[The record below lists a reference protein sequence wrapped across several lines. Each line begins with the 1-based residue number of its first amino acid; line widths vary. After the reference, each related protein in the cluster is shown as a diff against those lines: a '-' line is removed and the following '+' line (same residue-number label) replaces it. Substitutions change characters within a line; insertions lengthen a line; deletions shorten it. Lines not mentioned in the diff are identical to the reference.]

1 MTLSTI
7 LLLPQLIIGSYTS
20 KGNPGIEVF
29 NWDAKTG
36 TATKSYSLSVPQA
49 SYQAISGE
57 YLFSVSEEGDGKA
70 SVSSFQLRNGKY
82 EAINT
87 EFSLKGDHPCHLSYR
102 EKSKTIYTAN
112 YTGGS
117 VSVFQTTNGKL
128 KPLAQYIA
136 YQGSSVN
143 IDRQNSAHAHMV
155 SLSPDQNTLF
165 VTDLGSDKIYAHAIL
180 ADGRLAEKRTEI
192 AIKPGNGPRHI
203 RFNAKGDRAY
213 LLNELSSDVD
223 VFAVKGSQLEK
234 IQSIPADSSAA
245 KVKGSADIHLSSNGK
260 WLLASNR
267 ISSNQVVVFKVA
279 ADGKLTR
286 VFHQNVAKIPRN
298 FTFDPSGK
306 FVLVASQEEDR
317 VQVFSFDDATGT
329 MQDLHQDI
337 LVKSPVSLLI
347 R

>member
-36 TATKSYSLSVPQA
+36 KATKIYALKTPGA
-49 SYQAISGE
+49 SYQAISGN

-70 SVSSFQLRNGKY
+70 GVSSFELKDGKY
-82 EAINT
+82 VSINT
-87 EFSLKGDHPCHLSYR
+87 ELSRGDHPCFVLYR
-102 EKSKTIYTAN
+102 EKSKTVYTAN

-117 VSVFQTTNGKL
+117 VSIFQTIAGRLN
-128 KPLAQYIA
+128 PLAQYISN
-136 YQGSSVN
+136 QGSSIN
-143 IDRQNSAHAHMV
+143 KERQNSAHAHMV
-155 SLSPDQNTLF
+155 ALSPDQNTLF

-180 ADGRLAEKRTEI
+180 ANGLLDESRSEI
-192 AIKPGNGPRHI
+192 VLTPGNGPRHM
-203 RFNAKGDRAY
+203 RFNATGDRAY

-223 VFAVKGSQLEK
+223 VFAVKGAQLEK
-234 IQSIPADSSAA
+234 IQSIPSDTSAA
-245 KVKGSADIHLSSNGK
+245 RVKGSADIHISPNGK

-267 ISSNQVVVFKVA
+267 ISSNQVVVFKIE

-306 FVLVASQEEDR
+306 LVLVASQEEDR
-317 VQVFSFDDATGT
+317 VQVFSFDDATGS

>member
-1 MTLSTI
+1 MSTI

-234 IQSIPADSSAA
+234 IQSIPADTSAA

-317 VQVFSFDDATGT
+317 VQVFSFNDATGSL
-329 MQDLHQDI
+329 QDLHQDI

>member
-36 TATKSYSLSVPQA
+36 TATKSYSLNVPQA
-49 SYQAISGE
+49 SYQAISGD

-70 SVSSFQLRNGKY
+70 SVSSFQRRNGKY
-82 EAINT
+82 VAINT
-87 EFSLKGDHPCHLSYR
+87 ELSRGDHPCFILYR
-102 EKSKTIYTAN
+102 EKSKTLYTAN
-112 YTGGS
+112 YSGGS
-117 VSVFQTTNGKL
+117 VSVFTTVHGKIS
-128 KPLAQYIA
+128 PLTQYIA
-136 YQGSSVN
+136 YPGSSVN
-143 IDRQNSAHAHMV
+143 KDRQNSAHAHMV
-155 SLSPDQNTLF
+155 ALSPDQNTLF
-165 VTDLGSDKIYAHAIL
+165 VTDLGSDKIYSHRIMANGL
-180 ADGRLAEKRTEI
+180 LDENRQEI
-192 AIKPGNGPRHI
+192 NVTPGNGPRHI

-213 LLNELSSDVD
+213 LLNELSSEVD
-223 VFAVKGSQLEK
+223 VFAVKGAQLEK
-234 IQSIPADSSAA
+234 IQSIAADTSAA
-245 KVKGSADIHLSSNGK
+245 KSKGSADIHISPNGQ

-267 ISSNQVVVFKVA
+267 ISSNQVVVFKIA

-317 VQVFSFDDATGT
+317 VQVFSFNDETGSI
-329 MQDLHQDI
+329 QDLHQDI

>member
-1 MTLSTI
+1 MTLSTF

-20 KGNPGIEVF
+20 KGNAGIEVF
-29 NWDAKTG
+29 HWDAKTG
-36 TATKSYSLSVPQA
+36 TATKSYSLTVPQA

-57 YLFSVSEEGDGKA
+57 FLFSVSEEGDGKA
-70 SVSSFQLRNGKY
+70 SVSSFQMRNGKY

-87 EFSLKGDHPCHLSYR
+87 ELSRGDHPCFILYR
-102 EKSKTIYTAN
+102 EKSKTLYTAN
-112 YTGGS
+112 YSGGS
-117 VSVFQTTNGKL
+117 VSVFQTANGRL

-136 YQGSSVN
+136 YTGSSVN
-143 IDRQNSAHAHMV
+143 KDRQNSAHAHMV

-165 VTDLGSDKIYAHAIL
+165 VTDLGSDKIYAHRIL
-180 ADGRLAEKRTEI
+180 ANGLLAESPQ
-192 AIKPGNGPRHI
+192 AINITPGNGPRHI

-213 LLNELSSDVD
+213 LLNEMSSDVD
-223 VFAVKGSQLEK
+223 VFAVKGAQLEK
-234 IQSIPADSSAA
+234 IQSIPADTSAA
-245 KVKGSADIHLSSNGK
+245 KVKGSADIHLSPNGQ

-267 ISSNQVVVFKVA
+267 ISSNQVVVFKIA

-317 VQVFSFDDATGT
+317 VQVFSFNDTTGSL
-329 MQDLHQDI
+329 QDLHQDI

>member
-7 LLLPQLIIGSYTS
+7 FLLPQLIIGSYTH

-29 NWDAKTG
+29 NWDVKTG
-36 TATKSYSLSVPQA
+36 KATKSYSLNVPAA

-57 YLFSVSEEGDGKA
+57 LLFSVSEEGDGKA
-70 SVSSFQLRNGKY
+70 IVSSFQLREGKY
-82 EAINT
+82 APINT
-87 EFSLKGDHPCHLSYR
+87 ELSRGDHPCYVLYR
-102 EKSKTIYTAN
+102 EKSKTVYTAN
-112 YTGGS
+112 YSGGS
-117 VSVFQTTNGKL
+117 VSVFQTVSGRL
-128 KPLAQYIA
+128 QPLAQYIA
-136 YQGSSVN
+136 YSGSSIN
-143 IDRQNSAHAHMV
+143 KDRQNSSHAHMV
-155 SLSPDQNTLF
+155 ALSPDQNTLF
-165 VTDLGSDKIYAHAIL
+165 VTDLGTDKLYAHAIL
-180 ADGRLAEKRTEI
+180 ADGRLAKKRSEI
-192 AIKPGNGPRHI
+192 AITPGNGPRHM
-203 RFNAKGDRAY
+203 RFNSKGDRAY

-223 VFAVKGSQLEK
+223 VFAVKGGQLEK
-234 IQSIPADSSAA
+234 IQSIPADTSAA
-245 KVKGSADIHLSSNGK
+245 KVKGSADIHLSPNGK

-267 ISSNQVVVFKVA
+267 ISSNQVVVFKIE

-317 VQVFSFDDATGT
+317 VQVFKFNNVSGT
-329 MQDLHQDI
+329 LTDSHQDI

>member
-36 TATKSYSLSVPQA
+36 SATKSYSLTVPQA
-49 SYQAISGE
+49 SYQAISGD

-70 SVSSFQLRNGKY
+70 SVSSFQRRNGKY

-87 EFSLKGDHPCHLSYR
+87 EFSLKGDHPCHLTYR

-117 VSVFQTTNGKL
+117 VSVFQTANGRL

-136 YQGSSVN
+136 YTGSSLN
-143 IDRQNSAHAHMV
+143 KDRQNSAHAHMV
-155 SLSPDQNTLF
+155 ALSPDQNTLF
-165 VTDLGSDKIYAHAIL
+165 VTDLGSDKIYVHGIL
-180 ADGRLAEKRTEI
+180 ADGRLAESHQEI
-192 AIKPGNGPRHI
+192 NITPGNGPRHI

-223 VFAVKGSQLEK
+223 VFTVTGVELKK
-234 IQSIPADSSAA
+234 IQSIPADTSSA
-245 KVKGSADIHLSSNGK
+245 KSKGSADIHISPNGK

-267 ISSNQVVVFKVA
+267 ISSNQVVVFKIE

-306 FVLVASQEEDR
+306 FILVASQEEDR
-317 VQVFSFDDATGT
+317 VQVFSFDDANGSLR
-329 MQDLHQDI
+329 DLHQDI

>member
-36 TATKSYSLSVPQA
+36 AATKSYSLTVPQA
-49 SYQAISGE
+49 SYQAISGD

-70 SVSSFQLRNGKY
+70 SVSSFQLQDGKY
-82 EAINT
+82 QAINT
-87 EFSLKGDHPCHLSYR
+87 ELSRGDHPCFVLFR
-102 EKSKTIYTAN
+102 EKSQTLYTAN
-112 YTGGS
+112 YSGGS
-117 VSVFQTTNGKL
+117 VSVFTTDKGKIN
-128 KPLAQYIA
+128 PLAQYIA
-136 YQGSSVN
+136 YRGSSVN
-143 IDRQNSAHAHMV
+143 NDRQNSSHAHMV
-155 SLSPDQNTLF
+155 ALSPDQNTLF
-165 VTDLGSDKIYAHAIL
+165 ATDLGADKLYAHRIL
-180 ADGRLAEKRTEI
+180 ANGLLEENRSEI
-192 AIKPGNGPRHI
+192 AITPGNGPRHI

-223 VFAVKGSQLEK
+223 VFSVDGTNLKK
-234 IQSIPADSSAA
+234 IQSIPADTSAA
-245 KVKGSADIHLSSNGK
+245 KMKGSADIHISPNGK

-267 ISSNQVVVFKVA
+267 ISSNQVVVFKISA
-279 ADGKLTR
+279 NGKLNR

-317 VQVFSFDDATGT
+317 VQVFRFNNVSGT
-329 MQDLHQDI
+329 LTDSHQDI

>member
-20 KGNPGIEVF
+20 KGNPGIEVY

-36 TATKSYSLSVPQA
+36 KATKSYTLNVPAA
-49 SYQAISGE
+49 SYQAMSGDL
-57 YLFSVSEEGDGKA
+57 LFSVSEEGDGKA
-70 SVSSFQLRNGKY
+70 SVSSFQLREGKY
-82 EAINT
+82 APINT
-87 EFSLKGDHPCHLSYR
+87 ELSRGDHPCFVLYR
-102 EKSKTIYTAN
+102 EKSKTVYTAN
-112 YTGGS
+112 YSGGS
-117 VSVFQTTNGKL
+117 VSVFQTVSGRL
-128 KPLAQYIA
+128 QPLAQYIA
-136 YQGSSVN
+136 YSGSSIN
-143 IDRQNSAHAHMV
+143 KDRQNSSHAHMV
-155 SLSPDQNTLF
+155 ALSPDQNTLF
-165 VTDLGSDKIYAHAIL
+165 VTDLGSDKLYAHKIVANGL
-180 ADGRLAEKRTEI
+180 LEEKRSEI
-192 AIKPGNGPRHI
+192 AITPGNGPRHI

-223 VFAVKGSQLEK
+223 VFKVAGSALEK
-234 IQSIPADSSAA
+234 IQSIPADTSAA
-245 KVKGSADIHLSSNGK
+245 KLKGSADIHISPNGK

-267 ISSNQVVVFKVA
+267 ISSNQVVVFKVDT
-279 ADGKLTR
+279 DGKLTR

-317 VQVFSFDDATGT
+317 VQVFSFDDATGS

>member
-1 MTLSTI
+1 MI
-7 LLLPQLIIGSYTS
+7 LLLPQLIIGSYTF

-36 TATKSYSLSVPQA
+36 KATKSYSLNIPAA
-49 SYQAISGE
+49 SYQAISGN

-70 SVSSFQLRNGKY
+70 SVSSFQMRDGKY
-82 EAINT
+82 VPINT
-87 EFSLKGDHPCHLSYR
+87 ELSRGDHPCFILYR

-112 YTGGS
+112 YSGAS
-117 VSVFQTTNGKL
+117 VSVFQTVSGRL
-128 KPLAQYIA
+128 KPLAQYIQ
-136 YQGSSVN
+136 YSGSSTN
-143 IDRQNSAHAHMV
+143 KDRQNSSHAHMV
-155 SLSPDQNTLF
+155 ALSPDQNTLY
-165 VTDLGSDKIYAHAIL
+165 VTDLGTDKIYAHRIVESGL
-180 ADGRLAEKRTEI
+180 LEENRSEI
-192 AIKPGNGPRHI
+192 PITPGNGPRHI

-213 LLNELSSDVD
+213 LLNELISNVD
-223 VFAVKGSQLEK
+223 VFKVAGSALEK
-234 IQSIPADSSAA
+234 IQSIPADTSAA
-245 KVKGSADIHLSSNGK
+245 RVKGSADIHLSPNGK

-267 ISSNQVVVFKVA
+267 ISSNQVVVFKIE

-317 VQVFSFDDATGT
+317 VQVFSFNDTTGSL
-329 MQDLHQDI
+329 QDIHQDI

>member
-1 MTLSTI
+1 MTLSTL
-7 LLLPQLIIGSYTS
+7 LLLPQLIIGSYTA

-29 NWDAKTG
+29 DWDTKTG
-36 TATKSYSLSVPQA
+36 KATKSYALSVPQA
-49 SYQAISGE
+49 SYQAISGD
-57 YLFSVSEEGDGKA
+57 YLFSVSEEGNGKA
-70 SVSSFQLRNGKY
+70 SVSSFHRRNGKY
-82 EAINT
+82 VAINT
-87 EFSLKGDHPCHLSYR
+87 EYSRKGDHPCHITYR

-117 VSVFQTTNGKL
+117 VSVFQTVNGRL

-136 YQGSSVN
+136 YTGSSLN
-143 IDRQNSAHAHMV
+143 KDRQNSAHAHMV
-155 SLSPDQNTLF
+155 ALSPDQSTLL
-165 VTDLGSDKIYAHAIL
+165 VTDLGSDKIYAHRIL
-180 ADGRLAEKRTEI
+180 ANGLLEESRTEI
-192 AIKPGNGPRHI
+192 AITPGNGPRHL

-223 VFAVKGSQLEK
+223 VFNVRGTQWEK
-234 IQSIPADSSAA
+234 IQRIPADTSAA
-245 KVKGSADIHLSSNGK
+245 KVKGSADIHFSPNGK
-260 WLLASNR
+260 WLLVSNR

-279 ADGKLTR
+279 TDGKLTR

-306 FVLVASQEEDR
+306 MVLVASQEEDR
-317 VQVFSFDDATGT
+317 VQVFSFDNSTGS

-337 LVKSPVSLLI
+337 LVNSPVSLLI

>member
-1 MTLSTI
+1 MTLSTF

-29 NWDAKTG
+29 HWDAKTG
-36 TATKSYSLSVPQA
+36 AATKSYSLTVPQA
-49 SYQAISGE
+49 SYQAISGD

-70 SVSSFQLRNGKY
+70 SVSSFQMRNGKY
-82 EAINT
+82 EPINT
-87 EFSLKGDHPCHLSYR
+87 ELSRGDHPCFILYR
-102 EKSKTIYTAN
+102 EKSKTLYTAN
-112 YTGGS
+112 YSGGS
-117 VSVFQTTNGKL
+117 VSVFQTANGRL

-136 YQGSSVN
+136 YTGSSVN
-143 IDRQNSAHAHMV
+143 KDRQNSAHAHMV

-165 VTDLGSDKIYAHAIL
+165 VTDLGSDKIYAHRIL
-180 ADGRLAEKRTEI
+180 ANGLLAESPQ
-192 AIKPGNGPRHI
+192 AINITPGNGPRHI

-213 LLNELSSDVD
+213 LLNEMSSDVD
-223 VFAVKGSQLEK
+223 VFAVKGAQLEK
-234 IQSIPADSSAA
+234 IQSIPADTSAA
-245 KVKGSADIHLSSNGK
+245 KVKGSADIHLSPNGQ

-267 ISSNQVVVFKVA
+267 ISSNQVVVFKIA

-317 VQVFSFDDATGT
+317 VQVFSFNDTTGSL
-329 MQDLHQDI
+329 QDLHQDI

>member
-36 TATKSYSLSVPQA
+36 TATKSYSLTVPQA
-49 SYQAISGE
+49 SYQAISGD

-70 SVSSFQLRNGKY
+70 RVSSFQRRNGKY

-87 EFSLKGDHPCHLSYR
+87 EISQGDHPCHLTYR
-102 EKSKTIYTAN
+102 EKSQTIYTAN

-117 VSVFQTTNGKL
+117 VSVFQTANGRL

-136 YQGSSVN
+136 YTGSSLN
-143 IDRQNSAHAHMV
+143 KDRQNSAHAHMV
-155 SLSPDQNTLF
+155 ALSPDQNTLF
-165 VTDLGSDKIYAHAIL
+165 VTDLGSDKIYAHRVL
-180 ADGRLAEKRTEI
+180 ANGLLAESPQEI
-192 AIKPGNGPRHI
+192 NITPGNGPRHI
-203 RFNAKGDRAY
+203 RFNAKGNRAY

-223 VFAVKGSQLEK
+223 VFAVKSSQLEK
-234 IQSIPADSSAA
+234 IQSIPADTSAA
-245 KVKGSADIHLSSNGK
+245 KVKGSADIHLSPNGK

-267 ISSNQVVVFKVA
+267 ISSNQVVVFKIE
-279 ADGKLTR
+279 ADGKLKR

-317 VQVFSFDDATGT
+317 VQVFSFNDETGSLS
-329 MQDLHQDI
+329 DLHQDI
-337 LVKSPVSLLI
+337 LVKNPVSLLI

>member
-36 TATKSYSLSVPQA
+36 KASKSYTLNSPAA
-49 SYQAISGE
+49 SYQAISGD

-70 SVSSFQLRNGKY
+70 SISSFQRRNGKY

-87 EFSLKGDHPCHLSYR
+87 ELSRGDHPCFILYR
-102 EKSKTIYTAN
+102 EKSQTVYTAN
-112 YTGGS
+112 YSGGS
-117 VSVFQTTNGKL
+117 VSVFQTANGRL

-136 YQGSSVN
+136 YSGSSIN
-143 IDRQNSAHAHMV
+143 KDRQNSAHAHMV
-155 SLSPDQNTLF
+155 ALSPDQNTLF
-165 VTDLGSDKIYAHAIL
+165 VTDLGSDKIYAHRIL
-180 ADGRLAEKRTEI
+180 VNGLLEESRTEI
-192 AIKPGNGPRHI
+192 ALTPGNGPRHI

-213 LLNELSSDVD
+213 LLNELSSDID
-223 VFAVKGSQLEK
+223 VFKVAGLALEK
-234 IQSIPADSSAA
+234 IQSIPADTSAA
-245 KVKGSADIHLSSNGK
+245 KVKGSADIHLSPNGK
-260 WLLASNR
+260 WLIASNR
-267 ISSNQVVVFKVA
+267 ISSNQVVVFKIEV
-279 ADGKLTR
+279 DGKLTR

-298 FTFDPSGK
+298 FTFDSSGK

-317 VQVFSFDDATGT
+317 VQVFSFNDTTGSL
-329 MQDLHQDI
+329 QDIHQDI

>member
-1 MTLSTI
+1 
-7 LLLPQLIIGSYTS
+7 
-20 KGNPGIEVF
+20 
-29 NWDAKTG
+29 
-36 TATKSYSLSVPQA
+36 
-49 SYQAISGE
+49 
-57 YLFSVSEEGDGKA
+57 
-70 SVSSFQLRNGKY
+70 
-82 EAINT
+82 
-87 EFSLKGDHPCHLSYR
+87 
-102 EKSKTIYTAN
+102 
-112 YTGGS
+112 
-117 VSVFQTTNGKL
+117 
-128 KPLAQYIA
+128 
-136 YQGSSVN
+136 
-143 IDRQNSAHAHMV
+143 
-155 SLSPDQNTLF
+155 
-165 VTDLGSDKIYAHAIL
+165 VTDLGSDKIYVHAIL

-192 AIKPGNGPRHI
+192 AIKSGNGPRHI

-234 IQSIPADSSAA
+234 IQSIPADTSTA
-245 KVKGSADIHLSSNGK
+245 KVKGSADIHLSPNGK

-267 ISSNQVVVFKVA
+267 ISSNQVVVFKVE
-279 ADGKLTR
+279 ADGNLKR

>member
-36 TATKSYSLSVPQA
+36 IAKKAYSLNVPAA
-49 SYQAISGE
+49 SYQAISGDL
-57 YLFSVSEEGDGKA
+57 LFSVSEEGDGKA
-70 SVSSFQLRNGKY
+70 SVSSFQLRDGKY

-87 EFSLKGDHPCHLSYR
+87 ELSRGDHPCFILYR
-102 EKSKTIYTAN
+102 EKSQTAYTAN
-112 YTGGS
+112 YSGGS
-117 VSVFQTTNGKL
+117 VSVFQTSAGRL
-128 KPLAQYIA
+128 KPLTQYIEYA
-136 YQGSSVN
+136 GSSTN
-143 IDRQNSAHAHMV
+143 KDRQSSSHAHMV
-155 SLSPDQNTLF
+155 TLSPDQNTLF
-165 VTDLGSDKIYAHAIL
+165 VTDLGSDKIYAHRIMANGL
-180 ADGRLAEKRTEI
+180 LEESRSEI
-192 AIKPGNGPRHI
+192 AITPGNGPRHI

-213 LLNELSSDVD
+213 LLNELSSEVD
-223 VFAVKGSQLEK
+223 VFAVKGAQLEK
-234 IQSIPADSSAA
+234 IQSIPADTSVV
-245 KVKGSADIHLSSNGK
+245 KVKGSADIHISPNGK

-267 ISSNQVVVFKVA
+267 ISSNQVVVFKIA
-279 ADGKLTR
+279 TDGKLSR

-298 FTFDPSGK
+298 FSFDPSGK

-317 VQVFSFDDATGT
+317 VQVFSFNDATGSL
-329 MQDLHQDI
+329 QDLHQDI

>member
-36 TATKSYSLSVPQA
+36 KATKSYTLNVPAA
-49 SYQAISGE
+49 SYHASSGE
-57 YLFSVSEEGDGKA
+57 LLFSVSEAGDGKA

-82 EAINT
+82 VPINT
-87 EFSLKGDHPCHLSYR
+87 ELSRGDHPCFVLYR
-102 EKSKTIYTAN
+102 EKSKTVYTAN

-117 VSVFQTTNGKL
+117 VSVFQTSAGRL
-128 KPLAQYIA
+128 KPLTQYIS
-136 YQGSSVN
+136 YHGSSIN
-143 IDRQNSAHAHMV
+143 KERQNSAHAHMV
-155 SLSPDQNTLF
+155 ALSPDQNTLF

-180 ADGRLAEKRTEI
+180 ANGLLDESHSEI
-192 AIKPGNGPRHI
+192 VLTPGNGPRHM
-203 RFNAKGDRAY
+203 RFNATGDRAY

-223 VFAVKGSQLEK
+223 VFTVKGAQLEK
-234 IQSIPADSSAA
+234 IQSIPADTSAV
-245 KVKGSADIHLSSNGK
+245 KVKGSADIHISPNGK

-267 ISSNQVVVFKVA
+267 ISSNQVVVFKIE

-317 VQVFSFDDATGT
+317 VQVFSFDDATGS

>member
-29 NWDAKTG
+29 NWDVKTG
-36 TATKSYSLSVPQA
+36 KASKSYTLNSPAA

-70 SVSSFQLRNGKY
+70 SVSSFQMRNGKY

-87 EFSLKGDHPCHLSYR
+87 ELSRGDHPCFILYR
-102 EKSKTIYTAN
+102 EKSQTVYTAN
-112 YTGGS
+112 YSGGS
-117 VSVFQTTNGKL
+117 VSVFQTSNGRL
-128 KPLAQYIA
+128 KPLSQYIA
-136 YQGSSVN
+136 YQGSSTN
-143 IDRQNSAHAHMV
+143 KERQNSSHAHMV
-155 SLSPDQNTLF
+155 ALSPDQNMLF

-180 ADGRLAEKRTEI
+180 EDGRLLEKRTEI
-192 AIKPGNGPRHI
+192 AITPGNGPRHI

-223 VFAVKGSQLEK
+223 VFKVAGSTLEK
-234 IQSIPADSSAA
+234 IQSIPADTSAA
-245 KVKGSADIHLSSNGK
+245 RVKGSADIHLSPNGQ

-267 ISSNQVVVFKVA
+267 ISSNQVVVFKVEK
-279 ADGKLTR
+279 DGTLTR

-298 FTFDPSGK
+298 FTFDPSGN

-317 VQVFSFDDATGT
+317 VQVFSFDDATGSLRN
-329 MQDLHQDI
+329 LHQDI

>member
-36 TATKSYSLSVPQA
+36 AATKSYSLTVPQA
-49 SYQAISGE
+49 SYQAISGN

-70 SVSSFQLRNGKY
+70 SVSSFQMRNGKY

-87 EFSLKGDHPCHLSYR
+87 EFSLKGDHPCHLTYR

-117 VSVFQTTNGKL
+117 VSVFQTANGRL

-136 YQGSSVN
+136 YTGSSLN
-143 IDRQNSAHAHMV
+143 KDRQNSAHAHMV
-155 SLSPDQNTLF
+155 ALSPDQNTLF
-165 VTDLGSDKIYAHAIL
+165 VTDLGSDKIYVHRIL
-180 ADGRLAEKRTEI
+180 ADGRLAENPQEI
-192 AIKPGNGPRHI
+192 NITPGNGPRHI
-203 RFNAKGDRAY
+203 RFNTKGDQAY

-223 VFAVKGSQLEK
+223 VFAVKGSQMEK
-234 IQSIPADSSAA
+234 IQSIPADTSAV
-245 KVKGSADIHLSSNGK
+245 KSKGSADIHISPNGK

-267 ISSNQVVVFKVA
+267 ISSNQVVVFKIE

-298 FTFDPSGK
+298 FTFDPSGM

-317 VQVFSFDDATGT
+317 VQVFHFDDKTGSLK
-329 MQDLHQDI
+329 DSHQDI

>member
-1 MTLSTI
+1 MTLSMI
-7 LLLPQLIIGSYTS
+7 LLLPQLIIGSYTF

-36 TATKSYSLSVPQA
+36 KATKSYSLNIPAA
-49 SYQAISGE
+49 SYQAISGN

-70 SVSSFQLRNGKY
+70 SVSSFQMRDGKY
-82 EAINT
+82 VPINT
-87 EFSLKGDHPCHLSYR
+87 ELSRGDHPCFILYR

-112 YTGGS
+112 YSGAS
-117 VSVFQTTNGKL
+117 VSVFQTVSGRL
-128 KPLAQYIA
+128 KPLAQYIQ
-136 YQGSSVN
+136 YSGSSTN
-143 IDRQNSAHAHMV
+143 KDRQNSSHAHMV
-155 SLSPDQNTLF
+155 ALSPDQNTLY
-165 VTDLGSDKIYAHAIL
+165 VTDLGTDKIYAHRIVESGL
-180 ADGRLAEKRTEI
+180 LEENRSEI
-192 AIKPGNGPRHI
+192 PITPGNGPRHI

-213 LLNELSSDVD
+213 LLNELISNVD
-223 VFAVKGSQLEK
+223 VFKVAGSALEK
-234 IQSIPADSSAA
+234 IQSIPADTSAA
-245 KVKGSADIHLSSNGK
+245 RVKGSADIHLSPNGK

-267 ISSNQVVVFKVA
+267 ISSNQVVVFKIE

-317 VQVFSFDDATGT
+317 VQVFSFNDTTGSL
-329 MQDLHQDI
+329 QDIHQDI

>member
-36 TATKSYSLSVPQA
+36 KATKSYALKTPGA
-49 SYQAISGE
+49 SYQAISGN

-70 SVSSFQLRNGKY
+70 GVSSFELRDGKY
-82 EAINT
+82 VPINT
-87 EFSLKGDHPCHLSYR
+87 ELSRGDHPCFVLYR
-102 EKSKTIYTAN
+102 EKSKTVYTAN

-117 VSVFQTTNGKL
+117 VSVFQTTAGRL

-136 YQGSSVN
+136 YTGSSIN
-143 IDRQNSAHAHMV
+143 KDRQNSAHAHMV
-155 SLSPDQNTLF
+155 ALSPDQNTLF
-165 VTDLGSDKIYAHAIL
+165 VTDLGSDKIYAHRIL
-180 ADGRLAEKRTEI
+180 ANGLLDESRSEI
-192 AIKPGNGPRHI
+192 ILTPGNGPRHI

-223 VFAVKGSQLEK
+223 VFKVAGSALEK
-234 IQSIPADSSAA
+234 IQSIPADTSAA
-245 KVKGSADIHLSSNGK
+245 RVKGSADIHLSPNGK

-267 ISSNQVVVFKVA
+267 ISSNQVVVFKIE

-306 FVLVASQEEDR
+306 MILVASQEEDR
-317 VQVFSFDDATGT
+317 VQVFSFDDATGS

-337 LVKSPVSLLI
+337 AVKSPVSLLI

>member
-29 NWDAKTG
+29 NWDATTG
-36 TATKSYSLSVPQA
+36 KATKSYSLNVPAA
-49 SYQAISGE
+49 SYQAISGDL
-57 YLFSVSEEGDGKA
+57 LFSVSEEGDGKA
-70 SVSSFQLRNGKY
+70 SVSSFQKRNGKY
-82 EAINT
+82 VPINT
-87 EFSLKGDHPCHLSYR
+87 ELSRGDHPCFILYR

-112 YTGGS
+112 YSGGS
-117 VSVFQTTNGKL
+117 VSVFQTVSGRL
-128 KPLAQYIA
+128 KPLAQYIE
-136 YQGSSVN
+136 YSGSSTN
-143 IDRQNSAHAHMV
+143 KDRQNSSHAHMV
-155 SLSPDQNTLF
+155 ALSPDQNTLF
-165 VTDLGSDKIYAHAIL
+165 VTDLGTDKIYAHRIVESGL
-180 ADGRLAEKRTEI
+180 LEESRSEI
-192 AIKPGNGPRHI
+192 TLTPGNGPRHI

-223 VFAVKGSQLEK
+223 VFAVKGSALEK
-234 IQSIPADSSAA
+234 IQSIPADTSAA
-245 KVKGSADIHLSSNGK
+245 KVKGSADIHLSPNGK
-260 WLLASNR
+260 WLIASNR
-267 ISSNQVVVFKVA
+267 ISSNQVVVFKVEV
-279 ADGKLTR
+279 DGRLTR

-317 VQVFSFDDATGT
+317 VQVFSFNDTTGSL
-329 MQDLHQDI
+329 QDIHQDI

>member
-36 TATKSYSLSVPQA
+36 KASKSYTLNSPAA

-70 SVSSFQLRNGKY
+70 SVSSFQMRNGKY
-82 EAINT
+82 QAINT
-87 EFSLKGDHPCHLSYR
+87 ELSRGDHPCFVLFR
-102 EKSKTIYTAN
+102 EKSQTVYTAN
-112 YTGGS
+112 YSGGS
-117 VSVFQTTNGKL
+117 VSIFQTANGRL

-136 YQGSSVN
+136 YQGFSTNKERQTSS
-143 IDRQNSAHAHMV
+143 HAHMV
-155 SLSPDQNTLF
+155 ALSPDQNTLF

-180 ADGRLAEKRTEI
+180 GDGQLAEGRTEI
-192 AIKPGNGPRHI
+192 ALTPGNGPRHI

-223 VFAVKGSQLEK
+223 VFTVTGAQLKK
-234 IQSIPADSSAA
+234 IQSIPADTSDA
-245 KVKGSADIHLSSNGK
+245 KVKGSADIHMSPNGK

-267 ISSNQVVVFKVA
+267 ISSNQVVVFKIES
-279 ADGKLTR
+279 DGKLTR

-317 VQVFSFDDATGT
+317 VQVFHFDDKTGSLK
-329 MQDLHQDI
+329 DSHQDI

>member
-1 MTLSTI
+1 MTLSMI
-7 LLLPQLIIGSYTS
+7 LLLPQLIIGSYTF

-36 TATKSYSLSVPQA
+36 KATKSYSLNIPAA
-49 SYQAISGE
+49 SYQAISGN

-70 SVSSFQLRNGKY
+70 SVSSFQMRDGKY
-82 EAINT
+82 VPINT
-87 EFSLKGDHPCHLSYR
+87 ELSRGDHPCFILYR

-112 YTGGS
+112 YSGAS
-117 VSVFQTTNGKL
+117 VSVFQTVSGRL
-128 KPLAQYIA
+128 KPLAQYIE
-136 YQGSSVN
+136 YSGSSTN
-143 IDRQNSAHAHMV
+143 KDRQNSSHAHMV
-155 SLSPDQNTLF
+155 ALSPDQNTLY
-165 VTDLGSDKIYAHAIL
+165 VTDLGTDKIYAHRIVESGL
-180 ADGRLAEKRTEI
+180 LEENRSEI
-192 AIKPGNGPRHI
+192 PITPGNGPRHI

-213 LLNELSSDVD
+213 LLNELISNVD
-223 VFAVKGSQLEK
+223 VFKVAGSALEK
-234 IQSIPADSSAA
+234 IQSIPADTSAA
-245 KVKGSADIHLSSNGK
+245 RVKGSADIHLSPNGK

-267 ISSNQVVVFKVA
+267 ISSNQVVVFKIE

-317 VQVFSFDDATGT
+317 VQVFLFNDATGSL
-329 MQDLHQDI
+329 QDIHQDI

>member
-7 LLLPQLIIGSYTS
+7 ILLPQLIIGSYTY
-20 KGNPGIEVF
+20 KGNAGIEVF

-36 TATKSYSLSVPQA
+36 SASKSYSLTVPQA
-49 SYQAISGE
+49 SYQVISGE
-57 YLFSVSEEGDGKA
+57 YLFSVSEESDGKA
-70 SVSSFQLRNGKY
+70 SVSSFQLNNGKY

-117 VSVFQTTNGKL
+117 VSVFQTANGRL
-128 KPLAQYIA
+128 QPLAQYIA
-136 YQGSSVN
+136 YQGASIN
-143 IDRQNSAHAHMV
+143 KDRQNSSHAHMV
-155 SLSPDQNTLF
+155 ALSPDQNTLF
-165 VTDLGSDKIYAHAIL
+165 VTDLGTDKLYAHRIKTNGL
-180 ADGRLAEKRTEI
+180 LEENRSEI
-192 AIKPGNGPRHI
+192 PITPGNGPRHI

-223 VFAVKGSQLEK
+223 VFTVYGTDLKK
-234 IQSIPADSSAA
+234 IQSIPADTSAA
-245 KVKGSADIHLSSNGK
+245 KVKGSADIHLSQNGK

-267 ISSNQVVVFKVA
+267 ISSNQVVVFKIE
-279 ADGKLTR
+279 ADGRLTR

-317 VQVFSFDDATGT
+317 VQVFSFDDATGS

-337 LVKSPVSLLI
+337 VVKSPVSLLI

>member
-29 NWDAKTG
+29 NWDVKTG
-36 TATKSYSLSVPQA
+36 KATKSYSLNVPAA

-57 YLFSVSEEGDGKA
+57 LLFSVSEAGDGKA
-70 SVSSFQLRNGKY
+70 SVSSFQLREGKY
-82 EAINT
+82 APINT
-87 EFSLKGDHPCHLSYR
+87 ELSRGDHPCFVLYR
-102 EKSKTIYTAN
+102 EKSKTVYTAN
-112 YTGGS
+112 YSGGS
-117 VSVFQTTNGKL
+117 VSVFQTVSGRL
-128 KPLAQYIA
+128 QPLAQYIA
-136 YQGSSVN
+136 YSGSSIN
-143 IDRQNSAHAHMV
+143 KDRQNSSHAHMV
-155 SLSPDQNTLF
+155 ALSPDQNTLF
-165 VTDLGSDKIYAHAIL
+165 VTDLGTDKLYEHKIL
-180 ADGRLAEKRTEI
+180 ANGLLEEKRSEI
-192 AIKPGNGPRHI
+192 AITPGNGPRHI
-203 RFNAKGDRAY
+203 RFNATGDRAY

-223 VFAVKGSQLEK
+223 VFAVKGAQLEK
-234 IQSIPADSSAA
+234 IQSIPADTSATS
-245 KVKGSADIHLSSNGK
+245 VKGSADIHLSPNGK

-267 ISSNQVVVFKVA
+267 ISSNQVVVFKIE

-317 VQVFSFDDATGT
+317 VQVFSFDDATGS

>member
-29 NWDAKTG
+29 NWDATTG
-36 TATKSYSLSVPQA
+36 KATKSYNLNVPAA
-49 SYQAISGE
+49 SYQAISGDL
-57 YLFSVSEEGDGKA
+57 LFSVSEEGDGKA
-70 SVSSFQLRNGKY
+70 SVSSFQKRDGKY
-82 EAINT
+82 VPINT
-87 EFSLKGDHPCHLSYR
+87 ELSRGDHPCFVLYR
-102 EKSKTIYTAN
+102 EKSKTLYTAN
-112 YTGGS
+112 YSGGS
-117 VSVFQTTNGKL
+117 VSVFQTVSGRL
-128 KPLAQYIA
+128 KPLAQYIEYA
-136 YQGSSVN
+136 GSSTN
-143 IDRQNSAHAHMV
+143 KDRQNSSHAHMV
-155 SLSPDQNTLF
+155 ALSPDQNTLF

-180 ADGRLAEKRTEI
+180 ADGRLAESRSEI
-192 AIKPGNGPRHI
+192 AITPGNGPRHI

-223 VFAVKGSQLEK
+223 VFAVKGSALEK
-234 IQSIPADSSAA
+234 IQSIPADTSAA
-245 KVKGSADIHLSSNGK
+245 KVKGSADIHLSPNGK
-260 WLLASNR
+260 WLIASNR
-267 ISSNQVVVFKVA
+267 ISSNQVVVFKVE
-279 ADGKLTR
+279 ADGRLTR

-317 VQVFSFDDATGT
+317 VQVFSFNDTTGSL
-329 MQDLHQDI
+329 QDIHQDI

>member
-20 KGNPGIEVF
+20 KGNPGIEIF

-36 TATKSYSLSVPQA
+36 KATKSYALTTPGA
-49 SYQAISGE
+49 SYQAISGN

-70 SVSSFQLRNGKY
+70 GVSSFRLRDGKY
-82 EAINT
+82 VPINT
-87 EFSLKGDHPCHLSYR
+87 ELSRGDHPCFVLYR
-102 EKSKTIYTAN
+102 EKSKTVYTAN

-117 VSVFQTTNGKL
+117 VSVFQTSAGRL
-128 KPLAQYIA
+128 KPLAQYIS
-136 YQGSSVN
+136 YQGSSIN
-143 IDRQNSAHAHMV
+143 KDRQNSAHAHMV
-155 SLSPDQNTLF
+155 ALSPDQNTLF
-165 VTDLGSDKIYAHAIL
+165 VTDLGSDKIYAHRIL
-180 ADGRLAEKRTEI
+180 ANGLLDEKRSEI
-192 AIKPGNGPRHI
+192 VLTPGNGPRHM
-203 RFNAKGDRAY
+203 RFNSTGDRAY

-223 VFAVKGSQLEK
+223 VFAVKGAQLEK
-234 IQSIPADSSAA
+234 IQSIPADTSAA
-245 KVKGSADIHLSSNGK
+245 KLKGSADIHISPNGK
-260 WLLASNR
+260 WLSASNR
-267 ISSNQVVVFKVA
+267 ISSNQVVVFKVDS
-279 ADGKLTR
+279 DGKLTR

-317 VQVFSFDDATGT
+317 VQVFSFDDTKGS

>member
-36 TATKSYSLSVPQA
+36 KATKSYALKSPGA
-49 SYQAISGE
+49 SYQAISGN

-70 SVSSFQLRNGKY
+70 SVSSFQLREGKY
-82 EAINT
+82 APINT
-87 EFSLKGDHPCHLSYR
+87 ELSRGDHPCYVLYR
-102 EKSKTIYTAN
+102 EKSKTVYTAN
-112 YTGGS
+112 YSGGS
-117 VSVFQTTNGKL
+117 VSVFQTVSGRL
-128 KPLAQYIA
+128 QPLAQFIA
-136 YQGSSVN
+136 YSGSSIN
-143 IDRQNSAHAHMV
+143 KDRQNSSHAHMV
-155 SLSPDQNTLF
+155 ALSPDQNTLF
-165 VTDLGSDKIYAHAIL
+165 VTDLGTDKLYAHAIL
-180 ADGRLAEKRTEI
+180 ADGRLAEKRSEI
-192 AIKPGNGPRHI
+192 AITPGNGPRHM
-203 RFNAKGDRAY
+203 RFNSKGDRAY

-223 VFAVKGSQLEK
+223 VFAVKGGQLEK
-234 IQSIPADSSAA
+234 IQSIPADTSAA
-245 KVKGSADIHLSSNGK
+245 QVKGSADIHISPNGK

-267 ISSNQVVVFKVA
+267 ISSNQVVVFKIE

-306 FVLVASQEEDR
+306 FVLVASQEEDL
-317 VQVFSFDDATGT
+317 VQVFKFNNVSGT
-329 MQDLHQDI
+329 LTDSHQDI

>member
-36 TATKSYSLSVPQA
+36 TATKSYSLTVPQA
-49 SYQAISGE
+49 SYQAISGD

-70 SVSSFQLRNGKY
+70 SVSSFQMRNGKY

-87 EFSLKGDHPCHLSYR
+87 EFSLKGDHPCHLTYR

-117 VSVFQTTNGKL
+117 VSVFQTTNGSL

-136 YQGSSVN
+136 YTGSSIN
-143 IDRQNSAHAHMV
+143 KDRQNSAHAHMV

-165 VTDLGSDKIYAHAIL
+165 VTDLGSDKIYMHRIL
-180 ADGRLAEKRTEI
+180 ADGRLAESHQEI
-192 AIKPGNGPRHI
+192 NITPGNGPRHI
-203 RFNAKGDRAY
+203 RFNTKGDHAY

-234 IQSIPADSSAA
+234 IQSIPADTSAI
-245 KVKGSADIHLSSNGK
+245 KVKGSADIHLSPNGK

-317 VQVFSFDDATGT
+317 VQVFSFDDATGSL
-329 MQDLHQDI
+329 QDLHQDI
-337 LVKSPVSLLI
+337 LVKNPVSLLI

>member
-7 LLLPQLIIGSYTS
+7 LLLPQLIIGSYTY

-29 NWDAKTG
+29 NWNDRTG
-36 TATKSYSLSVPQA
+36 IARKSYSLRLPAA
-49 SYQAISGE
+49 SYQAIAGD

-87 EFSLKGDHPCHLSYR
+87 ELSRGDHPCFILYR
-102 EKSKTIYTAN
+102 EKSKTLYTAN
-112 YTGGS
+112 YSGGS
-117 VSVFQTTNGKL
+117 VSVFQTENGKIS
-128 KPLAQYIA
+128 PLAQYIA
-136 YQGSSVN
+136 YRGSSVHK
-143 IDRQNSAHAHMV
+143 DRQNSSHAHMV
-155 SLSPDQNTLF
+155 ALSPDQNSLF
-165 VTDLGSDKIYAHAIL
+165 VTDLGSDKIYVHTIL
-180 ADGRLAEKRTEI
+180 ADGRLAESRSEI
-192 AIKPGNGPRHI
+192 ALTPGNGPRHI

-213 LLNELSSDVD
+213 LLNELSSDID
-223 VFAVKGSQLEK
+223 VFSVDGTNLKK
-234 IQSIPADSSAA
+234 IQSIPADTSAA
-245 KVKGSADIHLSSNGK
+245 KVKGSADIHLSPNGK

-279 ADGKLTR
+279 ANGKLTR

-317 VQVFSFDDATGT
+317 IQIFRFNNVSGSLKDS
-329 MQDLHQDI
+329 HQDI